1 MAHITESAPRTPPPP
16 PPPRRASAGTTTFDP
31 APGTRDFF
39 PDDLLRRRHLTEAWR
54 RASIIHGF
62 DEIDGPAFEHLGLY
76 EARSGP
82 EITNR
87 LFTFKRSG
95 GIHQFALRPE
105 FTPTVARMYAERH
118 ASLAT
123 PVRWFSVQ
131 NCFRAERPGTGRLRE
146 IWQWNVDVLGDSSP
160 AADAD
165 VIAVAVAAL
174 KALGLGPADVRVKVS
189 NREVVSRL
197 LSGAGVQ
204 ADRMIEVF
212 ETLDLRGKVSRAH
225 LVRSASALGFD
236 LNAFDN
242 VATQVARALS
252 ARRYDALLRDAGAG
266 ELGALGGPEAADL
279 YQLADLA
286 RALDAHGLL
295 EWCDF
300 DLSVVCGIAY
310 YTGAVFQFRDAGP
323 TGRLIAAGGRYDTL
337 VEALGGPA
345 TPAVGLGMAD
355 DQVLAVLCER
365 GRVPSDEALREA
377 LGARVDVLVTHD
389 QTDAA
394 AKRATSVLSQLREAG
409 LHARARRAGAPSAT
423 DSNARCTLHIDSAD
437 TATIT
442 RPGQPPSPPVPAG
455 EVWIAARAAIDRR
468 QPNIP

>member
-1 MAHITESAPRTPPPP
+1 MASPIESPARAPRSGVP
-16 PPPRRASAGTTTFDP
+16 TFDP

-39 PDDLLRRRHLTEAWR
+39 PDDLLRRRHITEAWR
-54 RASIIHGF
+54 RSSIVHGF

-118 ASLAT
+118 ASLPK
-123 PVRWFSVQ
+123 PVRWFCVQ

-146 IWQWNVDVLGDSSP
+146 IWQWNVDVLGDSSVS
-160 AADAD
+160 ADAD
-165 VIAVAVAAL
+165 VIAVAIAAL

-189 NREVVSRL
+189 NREVVARL
-197 LSGAGVQ
+197 LSGAGVRP
-204 ADRMIEVF
+204 DRMTEVF

-225 LVRSASALGFD
+225 LVRAASALGFD
-236 LNAFDN
+236 INAFDN
-242 VATQVARALS
+242 VAAQVARALS

-286 RALDAHGLL
+286 RALDTLGLL

-355 DQVLAVLCER
+355 DQVLAALAER
-365 GRVPSDEALREA
+365 GRVPGDEALREA

-389 QTDAA
+389 PTESAA
-394 AKRATSVLSQLREAG
+394 SRASGVLSQLREAG
-409 LHARARRAGAPSAT
+409 LHARAGRVGAPSAT
-423 DSNARCTLHIDSAD
+423 ESAARCVVHIDRAD

-442 RPGQPPSPPVPAG
+442 KPGEPPSAPVPAG

-468 QPNIP
+468 HPNTPS